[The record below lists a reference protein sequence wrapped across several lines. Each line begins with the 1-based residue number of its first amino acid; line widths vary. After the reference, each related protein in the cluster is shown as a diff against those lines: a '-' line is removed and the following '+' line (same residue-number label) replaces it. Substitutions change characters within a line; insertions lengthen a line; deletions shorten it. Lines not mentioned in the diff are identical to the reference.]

1 MSFERVGALNDLPDR
16 NIAHR
21 GPLPSQLHIGDT
33 STKSGS
39 QAFVGIN
46 LGSIQ
51 YAGTQNS
58 HDPQHE
64 VNACRDALF
73 LTDPY
78 VDRDGLMRTKGKR
91 TAGTCEWIRDNDLY
105 RSWLNDDAHLLW
117 ISGGPGKGKTVL
129 SIFLTEE
136 LERRCRFSENENL
149 LFYFCSYQDEKRN
162 NAVAVLR
169 GLMYQLLTKRPN
181 LVTHVLP
188 SFDSPKKIEYTSS
201 SVHALCGMLRTL
213 LQDPNLGTVF
223 CILDGLDEC
232 DDESSRLLSGFFSS
246 IAEQNNKGFK
256 LVIVSRPE
264 VFGLD
269 PFPHVQLDPDNDGYV
284 NKDIDTFISTRIEE
298 LSKIEG
304 FNDEFRAHVKYTLL
318 EKAEGTFLWVGFVM
332 DELSRKRTRT
342 EIQHT
347 LESVPKGLRAI
358 FDRMLLQIKS
368 SQTPKTRL
376 VLRWVMF
383 AVRPLTL
390 AELGAATGIQPSP
403 LISVEHAARD
413 EVALC
418 GPFLK
423 INEDKI
429 TFVHQSAKEYL
440 LRLNPDNH
448 REFWFEPEEAHLQIA
463 QECLDLIEI
472 SPLRYAP
479 LRLKDEPSQTD
490 SALLEYSIQHWPE
503 HTRHSSTYAK
513 ALLDQSRPFLRRNSQ
528 VRRNWL
534 YSYPGANSIP
544 YSVLHLACYFG
555 VSSWVEQ
562 LLGKRHR
569 PSHRAIAKLLRG
581 RNSKIHVRD
590 PEQGDTALVLAA
602 WRGHADVLSLLLDSG
617 ADVNVRNRDGET
629 ALMRAGRW
637 DDEATVRLLLDRG
650 ADVNMRSKDGETALM
665 SASRWGNEAAVRLL
679 LDRGADINMRSKHG
693 ETALM
698 AASGWGNEP
707 AVRLLLDSGADVNG
721 RNRNGETALMAASG
735 WGNEPAVRLLLDSGA
750 DVNGRNR
757 NGETALMHAIQK
769 GNQAIV
775 QLLLNRG
782 ADANIRDIYGLTA
795 LINVSRQGNK
805 TTAQLLLDS
814 GADVNGRNRYGQT
827 ALMYAIQ
834 NSNQAIVQLLLNRG
848 ADVNIRDIDGKT
860 ALKAAAELGRTEIVQ
875 LLLEYGAES
884 M

>member
-58 HDPQHE
+58 HDPQYE

-188 SFDSPKKIEYTSS
+188 SFDSPKKIEYTLS

-269 PFPHVQLDPDNDGYV
+269 PFPLVQLDPDNDGYV

-332 DELSRKRTRT
+332 DELSRKRTCT

-347 LESVPKGLRAI
+347 LESVPKGLHAI

-368 SQTPKTRL
+368 SQTRKTRL

-463 QECLDLIEI
+463 QECLDLIETSTLQYRVL
-472 SPLRYAP
+472 SPRDVYSQGTLLSYAI
-479 LRLKDEPSQTD
+479 L
-490 SALLEYSIQHWPE
+490 YWPA
-503 HTRHSSTYAK
+503 HTRRSSTYAK

-534 YSYPGANSIP
+534 YSYPGANSIVP

-602 WRGHADVLSLLLDSG
+602 WRGYAEVLCLLLDSG
-617 ADVNVRNRDGET
+617 ADVNVRNRDGEPALIYAIRESNQAMAQLLLDRGADANTRNIFKKKT
-629 ALMRAGRW
+629 ALMYASQQG
-637 DDEATVRLLLDRG
+637 DEAMVQLLLDYSADVNIRDIDGATALMNASRWGNKAIAQLLLDRG
-650 ADVNMRSKDGETALM
+650 ADVNMR
-665 SASRWGNEAAVRLL
+665 
-679 LDRGADINMRSKHG
+679 
-693 ETALM
+693 
-698 AASGWGNEP
+698 
-707 AVRLLLDSGADVNG
+707 
-721 RNRNGETALMAASG
+721 
-735 WGNEPAVRLLLDSGA
+735 
-750 DVNGRNR
+750 
-757 NGETALMHAIQK
+757 
-769 GNQAIV
+769 
-775 QLLLNRG
+775 
-782 ADANIRDIYGLTA
+782 DIYGE
-795 LINVSRQGNK
+795 
-805 TTAQLLLDS
+805 
-814 GADVNGRNRYGQT
+814 
-827 ALMYAIQ
+827 
-834 NSNQAIVQLLLNRG
+834 
-848 ADVNIRDIDGKT
+848 T
-860 ALKAAAELGRTEIVQ
+860 ALKAAAESGRTEIVQ

-884 M
+884 T